1 MKTTVAQ
8 VLKKLNVLLTILLCG
23 VLTIA
28 LPATVQANNLPKR
41 LFQESTNTVEEAPL
55 AFFLGDY
62 TPGEVVGL
70 PQLERSLLAPLF
82 YLLLQKI
89 YPNGKGAIPAVVHAS
104 SASKDDCGLY
114 IIQTKGP

>member
-28 LPATVQANNLPKR
+28 LPATVQANNLPEG
-41 LFQESTNTVEEAPL
+41 LYQESTNTVEEAPL

-70 PQLERSLLAPLF
+70 PQLERSLLTPLF
-82 YLLLQKI
+82 YLLPQKN
-89 YPNGKGAIPAVVHAS
+89 YPNGKGAIPAPHAS
-104 SASKDDCGLY
+104 AASKDDCGLY